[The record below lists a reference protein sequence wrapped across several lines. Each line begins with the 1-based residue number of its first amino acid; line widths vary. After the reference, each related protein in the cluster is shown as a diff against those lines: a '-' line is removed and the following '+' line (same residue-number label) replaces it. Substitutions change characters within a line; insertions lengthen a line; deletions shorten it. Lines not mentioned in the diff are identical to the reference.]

1 MPVIGSARSDE
12 SGKYTGGK
20 RGDQRQISVPDLKGE
35 VSRQQFYVHK
45 KGWVILR
52 AKDATHALR
61 IACAMAA
68 ACDNPRIGYS
78 QSDRLSII
86 GKGTGTIDAVNC
98 DCSSLV
104 RQCVIEATGRDPGNF
119 TTANEATKL
128 TDTGLF
134 IRLDYAPGIAL
145 IEGDILVTKTKG
157 HTAVVIEGERPALKS
172 VHEIALEVLDGK
184 WGNGTDRM
192 QRLHAAGYD
201 YATVQ
206 VEVNEILRGKPK
218 PVQHISQQGIDL
230 IKSFE
235 SCKLTAYQ
243 LAGERYYTIGWGHN
257 GADVLPNMTISQERA
272 DELLRIDLVRFEQY
286 VKLYI
291 TDIELTQCRFD
302 ALVSYTYN
310 RGPKGL
316 RQLAD
321 NCSTVDE
328 YAEGIVTY
336 WGSATRYKKGLLR
349 RRRAEQALFTS
360 ADL

>member
-12 SGKYTGGK
+12 SGKFTGGK
-20 RGDQRQISVPDLKGE
+20 RGDQRQTSAPDLKGE
-35 VSRQQFYVHK
+35 VSRQAFYVHK

-52 AKDATHALR
+52 PKDAAYALR
-61 IACAMAA
+61 IASAMAA
-68 ACDNPRIGYS
+68 ACDNPLIGYS

-86 GKGTGTIDAVNC
+86 GKGSGTLIPVNC

-104 RQCVIEATGRDPGNF
+104 RQCIIEATGTDPGNF
-119 TTANEATKL
+119 TTANEAAKL
-128 TDTGLF
+128 IATGLF

-145 IEGDILVTKTKG
+145 IEGDVLVTKSKG
-157 HTAVVIEGERPALKS
+157 HTAIVIEGDRPALKS
-172 VHEIALEVLDGK
+172 THEIALEVIDGR
-184 WGNGTDRM
+184 WGVGTDRM

-206 VEVNEILRGKPK
+206 VEVNRILQDKPK
-218 PVQHISQQGIDL
+218 PAQHISQRGIEL

-235 SCKLTAYQ
+235 SCRLTAYQ

-272 DELLRIDLVRFEQY
+272 DELLRLDLVKFEQY
-286 VKLYI
+286 VRRYV

-302 ALVSYTYN
+302 ALVSYVYN

-316 RQLAD
+316 KQLAA

-328 YAEGIVTY
+328 YAAGIVTY
-336 WGSATRYKKGLLR
+336 WGSAERYKNGLLR
-349 RRRAEQALFTS
+349 RRRKEQALFMS
-360 ADL
+360 RD